1 MTCFRIRK
9 PGVNMQLHISV
20 MFPRCGNLVIY
31 FSLYVTR
38 FRYVSA
44 TEMNDH
50 VSVTFR
56 LLDFR
61 SYLLPLT
68 YFRFFKYNIAKQRRF
83 NNFAYL
89 RIIIYSQSK
98 QWIKIVN

>member
-1 MTCFRIRK
+1 
-9 PGVNMQLHISV
+9 MQLLISV
-20 MFPRCGNLVIY
+20 TFLRCGNMVIY

-50 VSVTFR
+50 VSVTFL

-61 SYLLPLT
+61 SYLFPLT
-68 YFRFFKYNIAKQRRF
+68 YFRFFKPNIAKQRCF
-83 NNFAYL
+83 NNFASL
-89 RIIIYSQSK
+89 QIMIYGQKK
-98 QWIKIVN
+98 QWIGIVN